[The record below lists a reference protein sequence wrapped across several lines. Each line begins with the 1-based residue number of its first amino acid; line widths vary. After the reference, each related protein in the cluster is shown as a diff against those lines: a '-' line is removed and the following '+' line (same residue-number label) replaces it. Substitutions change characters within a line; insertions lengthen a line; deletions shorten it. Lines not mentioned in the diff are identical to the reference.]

1 MRSSTKTVLRT
12 VFAVPLSFVLVAW
25 VADLFDKNVWPWFHT
40 WGMMHGAILIALPLC
55 LVVAFGLV
63 WLVHVLLTFESKE
76 PVHRNNANE

>member
-1 MRSSTKTVLRT
+1 MVLRA

-25 VADLFDKNVWPWFHT
+25 VADLFDKNNWQGFHT

-63 WLVHVLLTFESKE
+63 WLVPVLLTFESKE
-76 PVHRNNANE
+76 PVHRKKPNE